1 MRHFTA
7 YIDEAGD
14 EGFGKL
20 AAGRVGGQSRWL
32 VLGACLVSRENDLQ
46 LPRWRDEIVARF
58 PNRKLR
64 DLHFRDLRHEQKVV
78 VCQEIAKLPVGACL
92 ALSHKVTIPGSAF
105 EATFK
110 RKGYLYNYLVRW
122 LLERATASCR
132 KAARGDPASLKL
144 VFSRRGGTNYQT
156 MMEYLRLMRD
166 GRELLPPARSI
177 DWSILDID
185 KIVVENHSKWAGL
198 QIADCVTSAF
208 FAGVEP
214 NAYGNSEPTYAQ
226 LLKGRLLK
234 ANGSYLNA
242 GVTAV
247 PSMAKSALTP
257 AQQAFFE
264 SFRR

>member
-20 AAGRVGGQSRWL
+20 AAGQVGGQSRWL

-46 LPRWRDEIVARF
+46 LPRWRDEILARF
-58 PNRKLR
+58 PKRKQR

-78 VCQEIAKLPVGACL
+78 VCQEIAKLPIGACL
-92 ALSHKVTIPGSAF
+92 ALSHKVTIPGGSF
-105 EATFK
+105 ETTFK

-122 LLERATASCR
+122 LLERATDSCR
-132 KAARGDPASLKL
+132 KAARGDSACLKL

-166 GRELLPPARSI
+166 GREQLPPARSI
-177 DWSILDID
+177 DWNVLDID
-185 KIVVENHSKWAGL
+185 KIVVENHGKWAGL

-208 FAGVEP
+208 FSGVEP
-214 NAYGNSEPTYAQ
+214 NAYGNSEPVYAQ
-226 LLKGRLLK
+226 LLKSRLLK
-234 ANGSYLNA
+234 ANGSYLNS

-247 PSMAKSALTP
+247 PSMAKSALNPT
-257 AQQAFFE
+257 QQAFFE